1 MISNSEIVIRLLLSA
16 LLGGLIGMEREA
28 NNRPAGLRT
37 HVLVTIGSALIM
49 MISIDGFR
57 DIIASGRSG
66 DPGRIAAQVVSGI
79 GFLGAGTIMQNG
91 NNITGLTTAAS
102 LWVCGGIGLA
112 IGSGYYFGA
121 LITVAIILF
130 TLMKLGGIEKSIMRT
145 KYKIMA
151 VSCDERPGLVG
162 EIGCILGNH
171 SMDIRDIRFIRDS
184 DELDNKAVE
193 IHFALKVPHSYPN
206 TTILE
211 SICSIKG
218 VEKAGWIN

>member
-49 MISIDGFR
+49 MISIDGFH
-57 DIIASGRSG
+57 DIIATGRSG

-79 GFLGAGTIMQNG
+79 GFLGAGTIMRNG

-112 IGSGYYFGA
+112 IGSGYYFGG

-130 TLMKLGGIEKSIMRT
+130 TLMKLGGVEKSIIRT
-145 KYKIMA
+145 KYKVMA
-151 VSCDERPGLVG
+151 VSCSERPGLVG

-184 DELDNKAVE
+184 DDPDNETVE

-206 TTILE
+206 TMLLE
-211 SICSIKG
+211 ELCGVKG
-218 VEKAGWIN
+218 VEKSGWIN